1 MTDYKIE
8 AVPTDKSKIPQ
19 IKASIDQILP
29 KFPFSMMI
37 SGRSGG
43 GKTNLMVNLLT
54 KENMYKNFFHQIIV
68 FSPTAGEFDD
78 TYKNL
83 NVPKEN
89 YIKDFNGETLN
100 HIIELRKKQIKSK
113 GIEHTAKNSRM
124 LIILDDVIANR
135 SFLESPEALKM
146 FALLRHYLVS
156 VIIMIQSYTKMPR
169 ALRLNCNAVMC
180 FPALSSEVETL
191 KDEITPN
198 GISKK
203 DFHKVIDY
211 CTSGKYDFLYIN
223 NHADPDKRIRK
234 NLDEIID
241 LKKFKT

>member
-1 MTDYKIE
+1 M
-8 AVPTDKSKIPQ
+8 
-19 IKASIDQILP
+19 
-29 KFPFSMMI
+29 
-37 SGRSGG
+37 
-43 GKTNLMVNLLT
+43 
-54 KENMYKNFFHQIIV
+54 
-68 FSPTAGEFDD
+68 
-78 TYKNL
+78 
-83 NVPKEN
+83 
-89 YIKDFNGETLN
+89 
-100 HIIELRKKQIKSK
+100 
-113 GIEHTAKNSRM
+113 
-124 LIILDDVIANR
+124 
-135 SFLESPEALKM
+135 
-146 FALLRHYLVS
+146 
-156 VIIMIQSYTKMPR
+156 
-169 ALRLNCNAVMC
+169 MC